1 MNLTN
6 KLITATAIA
15 CASLTLASCGGGSSS
30 DSRFFGNVPGLCA
43 EWEQTNNDLKEK
55 FKTSESAE
63 AAGKIMDEANAS
75 KEEYKAKIEEAA
87 KGLDGKTIEIQSTP
101 RFTVNSPVTL
111 TFDRMSS
118 MDPRFKLAGDIVAG
132 ENYQSEN
139 ARSLSDGASD
149 VSRYKGLGQH
159 VYLIGLDNEG
169 NKVLESKIGYFPM
182 DLISDTELG
191 VKAGTPLVLETFT
204 IYDGNM
210 EGCIKATTLQFSYIE
225 K

>member
-1 MNLTN
+1 MTN
-6 KLITATAIA
+6 KLITAAAIA
-15 CASLTLASCGGGSSS
+15 CASLILASCGGGSSS

-43 EWEQTNNDLKEK
+43 KWEQTNDGLKEK
-55 FKTSESAE
+55 FKTADSAE

-101 RFTVNSPVTL
+101 QFTVNSPLTL

-139 ARSLSDGASD
+139 ARSLSDGSD
-149 VSRYKGLGQH
+149 PSRYKGLSQH

-182 DLISDTELG
+182 DLINDTELG
-191 VKAGTPLVLETFT
+191 VKAGTPLELETFT
-204 IYDGNM
+204 IHDGNM
-210 EGCIKATTLQFSYIE
+210 EGCIKATTLQLSYIE

>member
-1 MNLTN
+1 
-6 KLITATAIA
+6 
-15 CASLTLASCGGGSSS
+15 
-30 DSRFFGNVPGLCA
+30 
-43 EWEQTNNDLKEK
+43 
-55 FKTSESAE
+55 
-63 AAGKIMDEANAS
+63 
-75 KEEYKAKIEEAA
+75 
-87 KGLDGKTIEIQSTP
+87 
-101 RFTVNSPVTL
+101 
-111 TFDRMSS
+111 

-139 ARSLSDGASD
+139 ARSLSDGSSD
-149 VSRYKGLGQH
+149 PSRYKGLSQH

-204 IYDGNM
+204 IHDGNM
-210 EGCIKATTLQFSYIE
+210 GGCIKATTLQFSYIE